1 MSRVR
6 FLMRGMIAMTI
17 AFALP
22 LVGITT
28 LVLDLRPPA
37 HHHAA
42 VDPGAAFDAGFAQ
55 MHAHSTS
62 ERHQHDADEAVIL
75 DKADH
80 HREHEFEEG
89 LIKRSAG
96 FSGDAL
102 LTGKLPNR
110 FRHSMDVQRGANAA
124 KLDPPYIGRL
134 ERPPKFADRIESP
147 KG

>member
-28 LVLDLRPPA
+28 LIPDLRAPA

-42 VDPGAAFDAGFAQ
+42 VDPRAAFDAAFAE
-55 MHAHSTS
+55 MHAHATS
-62 ERHQHDADEAVIL
+62 ERHHHAADEAVIL
-75 DKADH
+75 DEADRH
-80 HREHEFEEG
+80 HEHELEDS
-89 LIKRSAG
+89 LTKRSAG

-102 LTGKLPNR
+102 LPGKSPNR
-110 FRHSMDVQRGANAA
+110 VQPVTGVARGANAA
-124 KLDPPYIGRL
+124 KLDPLYIGRL
-134 ERPPKFADRIESP
+134 ERPPKSVDRIGSL